1 MAEEHERYIE
11 AVGRR
16 KEATARVRIYPE
28 ITDGKIIV
36 NERPLEVYFPR
47 ERDRLHL
54 AEPLKAVGLEGAFR
68 ITVQVKGG
76 GITGQAGAIRLGIAR
91 ALVAYNPEFR
101 TVMRRNGFLTRDPR
115 VKERKKYGLKR
126 ARKAPQYTKR

>member
-1 MAEEHERYIE
+1 MAEENGRYIE

-16 KEATARVRIYPE
+16 KEATARVRIYPDATE
-28 ITDGKIIV
+28 GKIVV
-36 NERPLEVYFPR
+36 NDRPLEVYFPR
-47 ERDRLHL
+47 ERDRIHL
-54 AEPLKAVGLEGAFR
+54 TEPLKVVGLEGAFL

-76 GITGQAGAIRLGIAR
+76 GISGQAGAVRLGIAR
-91 ALVAYNPEFR
+91 ALVEYNPEFR
-101 TVMRRNGFLTRDPR
+101 SVMRRNGFLTRDPR